1 MTVDRRIHSQAEEML
16 VIRRQDT
23 RSYAS
28 AKWHTVLWIDFRWHC
43 GKNPSSPDFV
53 VYGSILTEVESEN
66 VLVIAHSDNSLEHKD
81 TRSCH
86 YGILCSKVGVF
97 PQDAVVLFV
106 AAYNVRQF
114 DRLAFGVVVPCIE
127 VFDSA

>member
-1 MTVDRRIHSQAEEML
+1 ML

-23 RSYAS
+23 RSYPS
-28 AKWHTVLWIDFRWHC
+28 AEWHIVLRIDFRWHC
-43 GKNPSSPDFV
+43 GKYPSSPDFV
-53 VYGSILTEVESEN
+53 VYRSILTEVDSED
-66 VLVIAHSDNSLEHKD
+66 VLVIAHSDDSLEHKD
-81 TRSCH
+81 TRSCYH
-86 YGILCSKVGVF
+86 GILCSEVGVF

-106 AAYNVRQF
+106 AANNVWQF